1 MDFKEYCYSKN
12 EFPEEYKSFSIFFES
27 WRDFFVFVTKYNDDS
42 KRKIS
47 TEATLSY
54 LIIASFMR
62 EIQDC
67 LDGLSILAKEYS
79 TKNMVPLLR
88 KLFELYIQVIYIMKD
103 DSESKALVYELK
115 YFMIYFFNKKETEDY
130 KRELENLK
138 NKICKDD
145 ETRKL
150 FENVYKKILAK
161 PAAEWYSIYEN
172 IKNNEKKR
180 LNIRHLCSDVKTKK
194 YDTEFLYNNFYNF
207 SSKNLHGFLSRKN
220 IVAIDDMNIY
230 EGYRYPFNIEYI
242 IKLTMLFCMHLM
254 DIYVRYYNISN
265 EDFSNKE
272 KMIFEDIVVLE
283 NKIIKAYKNFHDTYK
298 KAPK

>member
-138 NKICKDD
+138 NNICKDD

-180 LNIRHLCSDVKTKK
+180 LNIRYLCSDVKTKK
-194 YDTEFLYNNFYNF
+194 YDTESLYNNFYNF

-220 IVAIDDMNIY
+220 IVAIDGMNVY
-230 EGYRYPFNIEYI
+230 ESYRYPFNIGYI

-283 NKIIKAYKNFHDTYK
+283 NKITKAYKNFHDTYK